1 MTTIATTKLLL
12 EADCERGSDP
22 EGEVE
27 EAKLK
32 AGCRQRG
39 SGFFWGPRLFRVQ
52 ELGYLGFRV

>member
-39 SGFFWGPRLFRVQ
+39 SGFFWG
-52 ELGYLGFRV
+52 LGFLGFRN